1 MRMTAIKHAN
11 NALLQVPDSDLFSFW
26 VRKEHVVNVIL
37 LSKIVLLIILLL
49 LWYSFRHVCLLF
61 LHPYLFIFYFFYQW
75 FSLVKAGYL
84 VIFMHFLLC
93 F

>member
-1 MRMTAIKHAN
+1 MMRMTAIKHAN

-49 LWYSFRHVCLLF
+49 LWYSFHHVCLLF
-61 LHPYLFIFYFFYQW
+61 SIPTFSFSFFYQW
-75 FSLVKAGYL
+75 FSLVEAGYL